1 MNNDTIH
8 EGIDKNLCY
17 DWLLGDRQKV
27 KEAFDKADKIIKLDI
42 TNNRLVPNAMEPR
55 ACVVDYDTASE
66 EITCYTTSQN
76 PHLSRLIMSAFGG
89 VAPENKFNRSSTI

>member
-1 MNNDTIH
+1 MESEAIH

-42 TNNRLVPNAMEPR
+42 TNNRLIPNAMEPR
-55 ACVVDYDTASE
+55 AV
-66 EITCYTTSQN
+66 
-76 PHLSRLIMSAFGG
+76 L
-89 VAPENKFNRSSTI
+89 